1 MLSYPPFNHFA
12 RILLRG
18 TSENTTMNS
27 ADVLASILS
36 SYQEAHFPDVEVM
49 GPAPAAIARIK
60 NYYRWQILLKAVD
73 PAHIRELVKMAFTK
87 LPSQITKGDVAV
99 IVDMDPMSIL

>member
-1 MLSYPPFNHFA
+1 LTSMLNAF
-12 RILLRG
+12 
-18 TSENTTMNS
+18 
-27 ADVLASILS
+27 
-36 SYQEAHFPDVEVM
+36 QEAHFPDLEVM

-73 PAHIRELVKMAFTK
+73 PTHIKELVKMTFTR
-87 LPSQITKGDVAV
+87 LPSQISKGEVAV